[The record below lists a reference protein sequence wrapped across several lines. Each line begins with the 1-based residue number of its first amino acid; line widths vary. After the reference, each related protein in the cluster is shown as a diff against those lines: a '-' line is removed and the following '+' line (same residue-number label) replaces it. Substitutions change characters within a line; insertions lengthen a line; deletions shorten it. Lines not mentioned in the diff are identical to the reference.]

1 MKNMETNELT
11 YWHSSNNNAVILDNS
26 FLVNSHNRFH
36 QLKNHVV
43 TPNGIVE
50 AAYNARPNTKYVLW
64 EVTNLTAYVTHMGHM
79 LLGANDEQ
87 LAIL

>member
-1 MKNMETNELT
+1 M
-11 YWHSSNNNAVILDNS
+11 
-26 FLVNSHNRFH
+26 
-36 QLKNHVV
+36 V

-79 LLGANDEQ
+79 LLGANDGKERQ
-87 LAIL
+87 YAAHGMRKAYDNNLCITAKPITKKS